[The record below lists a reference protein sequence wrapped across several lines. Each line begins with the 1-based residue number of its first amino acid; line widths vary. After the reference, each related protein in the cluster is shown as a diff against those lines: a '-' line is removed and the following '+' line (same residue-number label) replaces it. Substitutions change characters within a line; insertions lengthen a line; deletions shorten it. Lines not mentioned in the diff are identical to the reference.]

1 MNEEQDTDAN
11 ATVDEG
17 GGFDPRAA
25 ARLLEQ
31 TTRRAK
37 RQFEFPSPLLSLIQA
52 AALLAAYGAI
62 WLSVRGQN
70 PYSGP
75 SGTALLELYA
85 FVGVAAVAVGLDGR
99 RARAGVSGRSSQQ
112 GWMRAIPFMA
122 AFLVVY
128 VLMGALRFDG
138 FSTAIVYGIIPAAG
152 PLITVGAA
160 AAGYAA
166 ARNDWQMLGFAIAVV
181 AIGAGSAFAGPSG
194 VWGVAGV
201 GLCALLVC
209 SAIAKVWLRRA

>member
-1 MNEEQDTDAN
+1 MNEEQDKDEN

-166 ARNDWQMLGFAIAVV
+166 ARDDWQMLGLAIAVV